1 MKETFTV
8 SDHADRLIDYNENN
22 PADDGHLLSLRRHRT
37 QRLSQKAKRKCPK
50 EITRAILKMRED
62 NKNQINKLK

>member
-1 MKETFTV
+1 MQETFTV

-37 QRLSQKAKRKCPK
+37 QRLSQKAKKKCPK
-50 EITRAILKMRED
+50 EIVSAILKMRED
-62 NKNQINKLK
+62 NKN

>member
-8 SDHADRLIDYNENN
+8 NDHADRLIDYNENN

-37 QRLSQKAKRKCPK
+37 QRMSQKAKRKCPK
-50 EITRAILKMRED
+50 EIASAILKMRASSE
-62 NKNQINKLK
+62 